1 MKTFFVIFLALIA
14 LSLALIALSLGPA
27 GALGNVTDQESSGIT
42 LAVTSLEGNYLGT
55 GSKGSV
61 NQFGFADFAIVSPD
75 TEKVPFSSDSQEKW
89 NSAVLQLSERFLT
102 HAPGIHLLD
111 KNNLEYLK
119 SAYNFYSLTPS
130 WSE

>member
-1 MKTFFVIFLALIA
+1 MKTLYVIFLALIA
-14 LSLALIALSLGPA
+14 LSLGPV
-27 GALGNVTDQESSGIT
+27 GALGNLTDEESSGIT
-42 LAVTSLEGNYLGT
+42 LAVTSPEGKYLGT

-102 HAPGIHLLD
+102 HAPGFYRLD
-111 KNNLEYLK
+111 MNNLEYLK
-119 SAYNFYSLTPS
+119 SVYNFYSLTPS